1 MNGKVIGAV
10 LIASGVLTGAGMYYL
25 QVYGFYDE
33 VSATNVDDV
42 QVTSLVTGVSEPILY
57 ENFKAI
63 DADSSPIRYR
73 ACFDTTQSLAM
84 MTETY
89 ALYDDA
95 VPLNAPGWFDCFNAE
110 EIGAALEE
118 GAALAFL
125 GTFNVMYGIDRIVAI
140 HDDGRGWAWHQINAC
155 GEEVFD
161 GNPPPD
167 GCPPLPER
175 TE

>member
-1 MNGKVIGAV
+1 MNGKVIGAAV
-10 LIASGVLTGAGMYYL
+10 IASGVLAGVGVYYL
-25 QVYGFYDE
+25 QVYGFYE
-33 VSATNVDDV
+33 NVAANNVDDV
-42 QVTSLVTGVSEPILY
+42 QVTSLVSGAAEPIMY

-73 ACFDTTQSLAM
+73 ACFETAQSTAM

-89 ALYDDA
+89 ELYDEA
-95 VPLNAPGWFDCFNAE
+95 VPLNAPGWFDCFDAA
-110 EIGAALEE
+110 EIGAALEN
-118 GAALAFL
+118 GSALAFL
-125 GTFNVMYGIDRIVAI
+125 GTFNVVYGVDRIVAV
-140 HDDGRGWAWHQINAC
+140 HDDGRGWAWHQINEC

-161 GNPPPD
+161 GNAPPE

>member
-1 MNGKVIGAV
+1 MNGKVIGVAI
-10 LIASGVLTGAGMYYL
+10 LASGVVAGAAMYYL
-25 QVYGFYDE
+25 QVYGFYTE
-33 VSATNVDDV
+33 VSGPDVENV
-42 QVTSLVTGVSEPILY
+42 QVTTLAGGAPEIILS

-73 ACFDTTQSLAM
+73 ACFTTPQSLPM

-89 ALYDDA
+89 ALYDEA
-95 VPLNAPGWFDCFNAE
+95 VPLNAPGWFDCFDAD

-118 GAALAFL
+118 GSALAFL
-125 GTFNVMYGIDRIVAI
+125 GTFNVIYGIDRIVAV
-140 HDDGRGWAWHQINAC
+140 HDDGRGWVWHQINHC

-161 GNPPPD
+161 GNPPPE
-167 GCPPLPER
+167 GCPPPPER